1 MSKAIEPEVVVRG
14 GAAEFVSTID
24 AGRHRLVAD
33 EPARVGGSDRGPSP
47 YELLLAALGS
57 CTAMTL
63 GLYARRKG
71 WPLEDV
77 SVRLRHRKVH
87 ADDCAACE
95 SKPVLLDCI
104 EREIELVGVL
114 TDEQRARLLEIAE
127 KCPVHRTLTSS
138 VDVRTSLV
146 PSGP

>member
-1 MSKAIEPEVVVRG
+1 MSTASQPQVVVCG

-24 AGRHRLVAD
+24 AGRHRLIAD
-33 EPARVGGSDRGPSP
+33 EPTRVGGKDAGPSP

-57 CTAMTL
+57 CTTMTL

-71 WPLEDV
+71 WALEDV
-77 SVRLRHRKVH
+77 RVHLRHSKVH
-87 ADDCAACE
+87 ADDCATCD
-95 SKPVLLDCI
+95 SKPVLLDRI

-138 VDVRTSLV
+138 VDVRTRLL
-146 PSGP
+146 P